1 MSLLLRE
8 MTLDTKVQGV
18 NCTAS
23 VKVNSSNGL
32 GVDLVDKT
40 NPNLY
45 GFKIDLPN
53 LYYHNATELYKRFNS
68 VLVGETDTE
77 YIVVRNNSLSMFS
90 TPKDNFA
97 INREIEEISIPIDTN
112 DYFIYLEDVGEEYTI
127 NIEIGNSY
135 DYKNIGGQ
143 RKFTF
148 NTKFPK
154 SSKAL
159 GALKVMQ
166 NFDYGEFMSPIY
178 CAVKEEDIGMKID
191 TTLDKEPIYICDGTK
206 DKLILTEDMIV
217 RGNTNFTNTEV
228 TINDKRIITEDNLE
242 GIV

>member
-1 MSLLLRE
+1 MSLLIRE

-23 VKVNSSNGL
+23 AVASGSGL
-32 GVDLVDKT
+32 GVNLTSKT

-53 LYYHNATELYKRFNS
+53 LYIHYEYGLYQRINGII
-68 VLVGETDTE
+68 VGETDTE
-77 YIVVRNNSLSMFS
+77 YIVLRRGRLDIFA

-97 INREIEEISIPIDTN
+97 INREIEGLSIPSNIS
-112 DYFIYLEDVGEEYTI
+112 DYFVYLEDVGEEYTI

-148 NTKFPK
+148 NTRFPK
-154 SSKAL
+154 SNKAL
-159 GALKVMQ
+159 GILNIMENNNYDELVL
-166 NFDYGEFMSPIY
+166 PIHY
-178 CAVKEEDIGMKID
+178 IVKEDEIGMKID
-191 TTLDKEPIYICDGTK
+191 TTLDKEPIYFCDGTK
-206 DKLILTEDMIV
+206 DRLILTEDMIV
-217 RGNTNFTNTEV
+217 RGNTNFDNDEI
-228 TINDKRIITEDNLE
+228 TINDKRIITEDNLK
-242 GIV
+242 G